1 MIIPHPAIL
10 RKLLRCD
17 KIDRELFSVEIVL
30 IIKGA
35 FMLQSFPSVRLVALD
50 LDGTLLSRNNE
61 VTPATRE
68 AIARAVAHGVAVVPA
83 TGRPLASLPPVVA
96 KLPGIRYAI
105 TSNGAAVWDLG
116 DDPMG
121 AVYSRYSNA
130 AQRHTSEPACLLHR
144 LMPTETAR
152 EVFALFQQY
161 DGELSVFCNGLA
173 IKTPEGIAKLASRT
187 THFLSSEARQDLTD
201 GRFTVIPGIES
212 WMSRHAHEIEKL
224 CMFFDSIEK
233 TAAALPGFQAIPGV
247 EVVQGSPDNIEV
259 TAAGV
264 DKGSAL
270 LALADLLGIPHENTL
285 AVGDSENDR
294 AMLEKAGIAAVM
306 ANGMPQIKAL
316 GDLVSEADCD
326 HDGVAELFRKLGI

>member
-1 MIIPHPAIL
+1 
-10 RKLLRCD
+10 
-17 KIDRELFSVEIVL
+17 
-30 IIKGA
+30 
-35 FMLQSFPSVRLVALD
+35 MLQSFPSVRLVALD

-116 DDPMG
+116 DNPMG

-152 EVFALFQQY
+152 EAFALFQQY
-161 DGELSVFCNGLA
+161 DGELSVFCDGLA
-173 IKTPEGIAKLASRT
+173 IKTPEGIAKLTFRT
-187 THFLSSEARQDLTD
+187 THFLSSEARQNLTD

-270 LALADLLGIPHENTL
+270 LALADLLGIPPREYSGRGRQRERPRHAGKGGHCCRDGKRHAPDQGAGRPCERGRL
-285 AVGDSENDR
+285 RSRRRCRAVPEARPLSKPGQNGPAFQVIR
-294 AMLEKAGIAAVM
+294 HFCAMYTSYYAKHCA
-306 ANGMPQIKAL
+306 
-316 GDLVSEADCD
+316 C
-326 HDGVAELFRKLGI
+326 

>member
-1 MIIPHPAIL
+1 
-10 RKLLRCD
+10 
-17 KIDRELFSVEIVL
+17 
-30 IIKGA
+30 
-35 FMLQSFPSVRLVALD
+35 MLQSFPLVRLAALD
-50 LDGTLLSRNNE
+50 LDGTLLNRNNE
-61 VTPATRE
+61 VTLATRQ
-68 AIARAVAHGVAVVPA
+68 AIARAVEHGVVVVPA

-121 AVYSRYSNA
+121 AVHSRYANA

-144 LMPTETAR
+144 LMPTEVAR
-152 EVFALFQQY
+152 ETFDLFQQY
-161 DGELSVFCNGLA
+161 DGELSVFSDGLA
-173 IKTPEGIAKLASRT
+173 IKTPEGIAKLTSRT
-187 THFLSSEARQDLTD
+187 AHFLSSEARQNL
-201 GRFTVIPGIES
+201 
-212 WMSRHAHEIEKL
+212 
-224 CMFFDSIEK
+224 FFDSTEK
-233 TAAALPGFQAIPGV
+233 TAAALPKFQAIPGV
-247 EVVQGSPDNIEV
+247 AVVQGSPDNIEV

-316 GDLVSEADCD
+316 GDLVIEADCD
-326 HDGVAELFRKLGI
+326 HDGVAELFGRLGI

>member
-1 MIIPHPAIL
+1 MKQPV
-10 RKLLRCD
+10 
-17 KIDRELFSVEIVL
+17 SL
-30 IIKGA
+30 I
-35 FMLQSFPSVRLVALD
+35 ALD
-50 LDGTLLSRNNE
+50 MDGTLFNGQSE
-61 VTPATRE
+61 ISKEDQDAIRE
-68 AIARAVAHGVAVVPA
+68 ASSRGIHVAIS
-83 TGRPLASLPPVVA
+83 TGRPYAGLPVTLLSGLGVS
-96 KLPGIRYAI
+96 YAI

-161 DGELSVFCNGLA
+161 DGELSVFCDGLA

-187 THFLSSEARQDLTD
+187 THFLSSEARQNLTD

-224 CMFFDSIEK
+224 CMFFDSTEK

-316 GDLVSEADCD
+316 GNLVSEADCD